1 MEISAPMMAAYADE
15 LESDGWNVQRLE
27 VPDPNPAALIA
38 AALPAVTTKYT
49 FRLDSDTLV
58 GDDIVLE
65 ATSDDDEI
73 ELTFD
78 DVKEADQIGPG
89 VYRLRSG
96 AVICFLN
103 SATVH

>member
-1 MEISAPMMAAYADE
+1 MDQTGAKENVVDILQAMQDAKFVQMDGRMFVTGYAC
-15 LESDGWNVQRLE
+15 L
-27 VPDPNPAALIA
+27 PD
-38 AALPAVTTKYT
+38 
-49 FRLDSDTLV
+49 DTLV

-65 ATSDDDEI
+65 ATSDDEEI

-78 DVKEADQIGPG
+78 DVQEADQIGPG

>member
-1 MEISAPMMAAYADE
+1 MDILQAMQDSKF
-15 LESDGWNVQRLE
+15 VQVNGRMFITGYTSL
-27 VPDPNPAALIA
+27 PD
-38 AALPAVTTKYT
+38 
-49 FRLDSDTLV
+49 DSLV
-58 GDDIVLE
+58 ADDIVLE
-65 ATSDDDEI
+65 ATSVDSEF

-78 DVKEADQIGPG
+78 EVREADQIGPG

>member
-1 MEISAPMMAAYADE
+1 MDILQAMQDAKFVQVDGRMFVTGYAC
-15 LESDGWNVQRLE
+15 L
-27 VPDPNPAALIA
+27 PD
-38 AALPAVTTKYT
+38 
-49 FRLDSDTLV
+49 DTLV

-65 ATSDDDEI
+65 ATSADSEF

-78 DVKEADQIGPG
+78 DVREADQIGPG

-96 AVICFLN
+96 AIICFLN